1 MLRFQSDSRIR
12 FILALC
18 LLSSAALGCKFFNSL
33 NTKSN
38 MFEGTTIQDGVAEFK
53 KKLDGP
59 VKVLRLGIRTEEMT
73 LEAQDPK
80 NAQHV
85 DAYNYSKGSV
95 SAPTPVNL
103 TRLIDKNLENNLFK
117 LDDVNLDAIPALMK
131 GAVERA
137 SVEEGKVTQMELSR
151 GLILNPPLSMGPPQW
166 NILVEGPRGNATV
179 YANAKGEIVKVEK
192 R

>member
-1 MLRFQSDSRIR
+1 MLGFQSDSRIR

-18 LLSSAALGCKFFNSL
+18 LLSSATLGCKFL
-33 NTKSN
+33 NAVSSKGN
-38 MFEGTTIQDGVAEFK
+38 MFEGTEIQDGIAELK
-53 KKLDGP
+53 KKVEGP
-59 VKVLRLGIRTEEMT
+59 VKALRLEIRTDAMT

-85 DAYNYSKGSV
+85 DTYKYSRGSV
-95 SAPTPVNL
+95 SGPTPVNL
-103 TRLIDKNLENNLFK
+103 ARLIDKNLENNLFK

-137 SVEEGKVTQMELSR
+137 SVEQGKVTQMELSR
-151 GLILNPPLSMGPPQW
+151 GLILSPPLSMGPPQW
-166 NILVEGPRGNATV
+166 NILVEGPRGNASV
-179 YANAKGEIVKVEK
+179 YANAKGEILKVDK

>member
-1 MLRFQSDSRIR
+1 MLRFQNDSRLRLI
-12 FILALC
+12 FALG
-18 LLSSAALGCKFFNSL
+18 LLSFALLGCKFVSSL
-33 NTKSN
+33 NKKSN
-38 MFEGTTIQDGVAEFK
+38 MFEGTEVKDGVAEFK

-59 VKVLRLGIRTEEMT
+59 IKALRLGIRAEDMT

-85 DAYNYSKGSV
+85 DEYKYSKGAV
-95 SAPTPVNL
+95 SGPNPVNL
-103 TRLIDKNLENNLFK
+103 AKLIVKPLEDNLFN
-117 LDDVNLDAIPALMK
+117 LDEVNLDAVPSLIKA
-131 GAVERA
+131 AVEKA
-137 SVEEGKVTQMELSR
+137 GVEEGKVTQMELSR

-179 YANAKGEIVKVEK
+179 YANAKGEIIKVQN

>member
-1 MLRFQSDSRIR
+1 MLRFQNDSRLR
-12 FILALC
+12 FIFALG
-18 LLSSAALGCKFFNSL
+18 LLSFALLGCKFASSL
-33 NTKSN
+33 NKKSN
-38 MFEGTTIQDGVAEFK
+38 MFEGTEAQDGAAEFK

-59 VKVLRLGIRTEEMT
+59 IKALRLGIRTEEMT

-85 DAYNYSKGSV
+85 DEYKYSKGVV
-95 SAPTPVNL
+95 SGPNPVNL
-103 TRLIDKNLENNLFK
+103 ARLIVKPLEDNLFK
-117 LDDVNLDAIPALMK
+117 LDEVNLDAVPSMIKA
-131 GAVERA
+131 AVERA
-137 SVEEGKVTQMELSR
+137 GVEEGKVTQMELSR

-179 YANAKGEIVKVEK
+179 YANAKGEIIKVQN